1 MCLGKQEYKRG
12 GYMKV
17 KVVFECEIYPTDY
30 TPWFTVNDELKH
42 TDFDCVENLKV
53 FDTETGKEL

>member
-1 MCLGKQEYKRG
+1 
-12 GYMKV
+12 MKV

-42 TDFDCVENLKV
+42 TGFDCVNNLSV
-53 FDTETGKEL
+53 FDAETGEKL

>member
-1 MCLGKQEYKRG
+1 
-12 GYMKV
+12 MKV

-42 TDFDCVENLKV
+42 TGFDCVNNLSV
-53 FDTETGKEL
+53 FDAETGGRTLRQEQNDGYP